1 MVLNGENVVGWNT
14 NLFLWYIFLS
24 NKTLFLSNMIIFVK
38 IFDCCEIRSE
48 FYDFLLWNKNFLHIL
63 PAICGAFA
71 KPPTLPVISIANN
84 MWQQN
89 ISKKKHDSS
98 SGLQTV
104 IELAFVWR
112 TSFQHISAYVLLN
125 FFFKENICIWCTY
138 REHVFHICC
147 HLRCLAFFWCR
158 STYVCSKSHRGP

>member
-14 NLFLWYIFLS
+14 N
-24 NKTLFLSNMIIFVK
+24 LFLSNMIIFVK

-112 TSFQHISAYVLLN
+112 TSFQHISAYVLLKC
-125 FFFKENICIWCTY
+125 FFLRKYLYMVHISWTCVSYMLPFALFSVFLMQVNICMLKIPSGT
-138 REHVFHICC
+138 
-147 HLRCLAFFWCR
+147 L
-158 STYVCSKSHRGP
+158 KSIALEFQ